1 MWETLFRVGGYVK
14 RYWPHVSLSTAL
26 IVVSSVSDSASPYL
40 TKMILDVATSAG
52 QLSTILLYVGIL
64 LGLALLRSVAWF
76 VGTYVNSFVSNKVAF
91 DVRRDLFRAL
101 QSQSFTFYDKVRTGQ
116 LMSRLTSDVDEVT
129 GLVGFMAPFLLT
141 GLLSFVLSVFMMMF
155 IDVRLSIISMASVPI
170 ILTIATLFSSVIGP
184 LYAIIR
190 KTVGH
195 LSSVAQ
201 ENLVGVKTV
210 RSLASGQ
217 KEFGK
222 FDAVAGE
229 LFDLSVR
236 ADRLR
241 AESFPLMTLV
251 IGLNTTALMWF
262 GGQEAMFGSITIGSL
277 VALVTYLS
285 MVTGPVRMVGFMLD
299 QVRRAV
305 AGGTRVFEV
314 IDTEIA
320 VVERPDAV
328 ALGPA
333 RGDVEFQSVG
343 FRYADHPTVE
353 GVSFRAVPGEKVAVV
368 GSTGSG
374 KTTILNLIPR
384 FYDVTSGRVL
394 VDGVDVRDLKMASL
408 RRIIS
413 VVPQEPFLFPT
424 SLRDNMTLGDK
435 SYTDEQVIEA
445 AKAARIHD
453 FISSLPRGLDTTVAE
468 MGATLSG
475 GQRQRISIARAIL
488 KNPRIVLLD
497 DSTSSVDVATEREI
511 EEAMGSL
518 LKGRTTFVITHRLAT
533 ASRADKVVVMD
544 NGRVVAIGTH
554 KDLLKSSE
562 FYKNMFR
569 DQVREGSSGR

>member
-14 RYWPHVSLSTAL
+14 RYWHHVLLSTAL
-26 IVVSSVSDSASPYL
+26 IVVSSASDSASPYV

-52 QLSTILLYVGIL
+52 QLSTILFYVGIL

-91 DVRRDLFRAL
+91 DIRKDLFRAL

-129 GLVGFMAPFLLT
+129 ALVGFMAPFLLT
-141 GLLSFVLSVFMMMF
+141 GLLSFVLSVFMMTF
-155 IDVRLSIISMASVPI
+155 IDVRLSLVSMASVPI
-170 ILTIATLFSSVIGP
+170 ILAIATLFSSVIGP
-184 LYAIIR
+184 LYATIR

-201 ENLVGVKTV
+201 ENLVGVKTI

-217 KEFGK
+217 KELSKFG
-222 FDAVAGE
+222 AVAGE

-285 MVTGPVRMVGFMLD
+285 MVAGPVRMVGFMLD
-299 QVRRAV
+299 QVRRAA

-320 VVERPDAV
+320 VVEKPDSV
-328 ALGPA
+328 ALGSA

-343 FRYADHPTVE
+343 FRYSDRPTVE
-353 GVSFRAVPGEKVAVV
+353 DVSLRAMPGEKVAVV

-384 FYDVTSGRVL
+384 FYDATSGRVL
-394 VDGVDVRDLKMASL
+394 VDGVDVRDLKIASL
-408 RRIIS
+408 RKVIS

-445 AKAARIHD
+445 SKAARIYD
-453 FISSLPRGLDTTVAE
+453 FISSLPKGLDTTVAE

-475 GQRQRISIARAIL
+475 GQRQRISIARGIL
-488 KNPRIVLLD
+488 KDPRIVLLD

-511 EEAMGSL
+511 EEAMSSL

-544 NGRVVAIGTH
+544 NGRVVAIGRH
-554 KDLLKSSE
+554 KDLLKNSE
-562 FYKNMFR
+562 FYRNMFK
-569 DQVREGSSGR
+569 DQIREGSNGR